1 MSKPT
6 NHITSLEAQRQRLLT
21 ALQKA
26 GSAGITTLQ
35 ARHELNVMH
44 PGGRIHE
51 LRMDYGLNIQTIWTT
66 DTTPKGFTHRTAR
79 YVLLPGKF
87 IGVA

>member
-6 NHITSLEAQRQRLLT
+6 KHNTALEAQRQRLLA

-26 GSAGITTLQ
+26 GGTGITTLQ

-51 LRMDYGLNIQTIWTT
+51 LRNDYGLNIQTIWTT
-66 DTTPKGFTHRTAR
+66 DTTPEGFPHRTAR

-87 IGVA
+87 KGVA